1 MFLICFIEREQG
13 FEVLPPYLWYVIL
26 PVVSILLSVVLSK
39 GANLLSLRG
48 EKFLQKER
56 KNSP

>member
-13 FEVLPPYLWYVIL
+13 FEAFPSYLWYVIL